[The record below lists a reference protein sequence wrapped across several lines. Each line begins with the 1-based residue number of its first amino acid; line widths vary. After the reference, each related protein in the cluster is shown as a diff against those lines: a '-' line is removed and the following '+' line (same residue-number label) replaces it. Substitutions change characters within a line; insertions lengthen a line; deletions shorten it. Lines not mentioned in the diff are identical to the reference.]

1 MFCNLPTACTAVSA
15 VWGLSCPVLTSQPLT
30 RLSGAPF
37 HWSCQLASD
46 CVCEV
51 RGSQLTCLLCLLSFI
66 YRMSDQDKVQTS
78 HSSGDPIGSIPPAE
92 SLPKCAPCLKYG
104 CRGSGGAPPCTESC
118 VCKTPTGEC
127 TRLMFIYVLICFCFL
142 SRSACS
148 PDHSWSSRSL
158 CSEGAL
164 RPRSVDSGLLPQLNF

>member
-1 MFCNLPTACTAVSA
+1 MFCKLPTACTAVPA

-37 HWSCQLASD
+37 HWSCQLVSD

-51 RGSQLTCLLCLLSFI
+51 HGSQLTCLLCLLSVI

-78 HSSGDPIGSIPPAE
+78 HSSGDPIGSNPPAE
-92 SLPKCAPCLKYG
+92 SPPKCAPCLKYG

-127 TRLMFIYVLICFCFL
+127 THLMFIYILICFCFL
-142 SRSACS
+142 SRSASS
-148 PDHSWSSRSL
+148 PYHSWSSRSL
-158 CSEGAL
+158 CSAGAL
-164 RPRSVDSGLLPQLNF
+164 RSRSVDPDLLPQLSF

>member
-1 MFCNLPTACTAVSA
+1 MPA

-51 RGSQLTCLLCLLSFI
+51 RGSQLTCLICLLSVFFF
-66 YRMSDQDKVQTS
+66 RMSDQDKVQNS
-78 HSSGDPIGSIPPAE
+78 HSSGDPIGSNPPAE

-127 TRLMFIYVLICFCFL
+127 THLMFIYILICFCFL
-142 SRSACS
+142 SRSASS
-148 PDHSWSSRSL
+148 PDHSWSSSSL
-158 CSEGAL
+158 CSAGAL
-164 RPRSVDSGLLPQLNF
+164 RSRSVDPDLLSQHNF

>member
-1 MFCNLPTACTAVSA
+1 MSA

-46 CVCEV
+46 YVCEV
-51 RGSQLTCLLCLLSFI
+51 RGSQLTCLICLLSVFS
-66 YRMSDQDKVQTS
+66 RMSDQDKVQNS
-78 HSSGDPIGSIPPAE
+78 HSSGDPIGSNPPAE

-127 TRLMFIYVLICFCFL
+127 THLMFIYILICFCFL
-142 SRSACS
+142 SRSASS

-158 CSEGAL
+158 CSAGAL
-164 RPRSVDSGLLPQLNF
+164 RPRSVDPDLLSQHNF

>member
-1 MFCNLPTACTAVSA
+1 MPA

-51 RGSQLTCLLCLLSFI
+51 RGSQLPCLICLLSVFFF
-66 YRMSDQDKVQTS
+66 RMSDQDKVQNS
-78 HSSGDPIGSIPPAE
+78 HSSGDPIGSNPPAE

-127 TRLMFIYVLICFCFL
+127 THLMFNYILICFCFL
-142 SRSACS
+142 SRSASS

-158 CSEGAL
+158 CSAGAL
-164 RPRSVDSGLLPQLNF
+164 RPRSVDPDLLSQLNF